1 MDYVTTVNLLRV
13 IWCNPTEELRK
24 YSVIFFVARKE
35 ITTFAFS

>member
-24 YSVIFFVARKE
+24 GFVIFFVVCKE
-35 ITTFAFS
+35 ITTFALS